1 MRKPCKCNH
10 CSEVGGKP
18 MKREEK
24 KKLKAK
30 EIQERILNEAYKE
43 NFSKGEADFI
53 IQPHAATM
61 MKGSLSLVQDE
72 IFENLQEAF
81 QKEYKKQIDKL
92 NKKEKVQLSLWDK
105 PLPPIRVKFSD
116 MDVRPDNYNE
126 VQLAAIAMGEQRVE
140 IPGVNDAGDMVMN
153 YMPIFTKVSVPVT
166 TFEEVNRKEGATKT
180 PYKKNERRK
189 GYIEF
194 TINPEVGHEYFEVKQ
209 RYTKYMKGVAKKCTC
224 KYSPKMYRYAAHW
237 RDMGGT
243 WEFDYISFRWLLGLR
258 GVVPTKDE
266 NGKTTYE
273 EVDLVY
279 PDFGEVKRFVL
290 ERTQKDV
297 KRVADKNE
305 FDCYFTYD
313 IVMPKKANGE
323 RATRGNPEKIVF
335 HVHLSELGKHWK
347 SYNNIQQMNIRLE
360 YMMMKELHMS
370 KQSATSLTSRITE
383 EIRLKFNQKV
393 MDLIKYIIDP
403 KNGVKDRGGYAYMA
417 LSNFLDEI
425 TPTAMEIIPEKSP
438 TLDNNPAGGN
448 VQQEAEDLGNVG
460 ENSGSGQSVGN
471 YSAEALPAWWKVL
484 DFIRERMAK
493 ELFDIHILPL
503 YPYSFENNVL
513 TIAAPNE
520 YIYKEVQTKYAAR
533 LLEIIREHFGA
544 STEAKYV
551 MDNRRTDELVKMY
564 EEHCTKK

>member
-1 MRKPCKCNH
+1 
-10 CSEVGGKP
+10 

-24 KKLKAK
+24 QKLKAK
-30 EIQERILNEAYKE
+30 EIQEKILNETYKE
-43 NFSKGEADFI
+43 NFSHGEADFI
-53 IQPHAATM
+53 IQPDAATM
-61 MKGSLSLVQDE
+61 MKGTLSLVQDE
-72 IFENLQEAF
+72 IFENLQEVF

-92 NKKEKVQLSLWDK
+92 KKKEKIQLSFWDK
-105 PLPPIRVKFSD
+105 QMPPIRVKFSD
-116 MDVRPDNYNE
+116 LDVRPDNYDE

-140 IPGVNDAGDMVMN
+140 IPGVNESGDMVMN

-166 TFEEVNRKEGATKT
+166 TFEEVNRSEGAKKT
-180 PYKKNERRK
+180 PYKKKERRK

-258 GVVPTKDE
+258 GVVPAKDE
-266 NGKTTYE
+266 SGKPVYE

-290 ERTQKDV
+290 EKTQKDV

-323 RATRGNPEKIVF
+323 RMTRGNPEKIVF

-347 SYNNIQQMNIRLE
+347 SFNNIQQMNIRLE

-403 KNGVKDRGGYAYMA
+403 KNGVKDKGGYSYMA
-417 LSNFLDEI
+417 LSNFLDEHAGSV
-425 TPTAMEIIPEKSP
+425 TEIIPENLP
-438 TLDNNPAGGN
+438 TLENKPTAKN
-448 VQQEAEDLGNVG
+448 VQEGVGNLNIVG
-460 ENSGSGQSVGN
+460 ENSGTEESVGV
-471 YSAEALPAWWKVL
+471 YSAEVLPVWWKVL
-484 DFIRERMAK
+484 DFIRERMTK
-493 ELFDIHILPL
+493 ELFGIHILPL
-503 YPYSFENNVL
+503 YPYSYEDNVL

-520 YIYKEVQTKYAAR
+520 YIFKEVQTKYAAR
-533 LLEIIREHFGA
+533 LLEIIREQLGEA
-544 STEAKYV
+544 TEMKYV
-551 MDNRRTDELVKMY
+551 KDDRCTQELIAMY
-564 EEHCTKK
+564 EKHCTEI